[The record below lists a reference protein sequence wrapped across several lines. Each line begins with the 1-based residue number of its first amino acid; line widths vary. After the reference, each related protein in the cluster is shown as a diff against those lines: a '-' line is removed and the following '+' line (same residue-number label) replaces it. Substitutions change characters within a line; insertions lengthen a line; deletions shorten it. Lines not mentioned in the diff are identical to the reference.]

1 MSYKIAQ
8 ITSIEEMRQHVG
20 EVKRGGNRIAF
31 VPTMGYLHEGH
42 MSLVDR
48 AISLAEHVIV
58 SIYVNSL
65 QFGPHEDLESYP
77 RNIDKDIRRLS
88 DRGIGAVFLP
98 SDKELYPGGYST
110 FVAVEGLTQSLCG
123 RSRPTHF
130 RGVTTVVTKLF
141 NVVAP
146 DYAVFGEKDYQQLAI
161 IRRMVIDLN
170 MDVDIISSPI
180 IREDDGLAMSS
191 RNACLSEEE
200 RESAPEVYGALCAA
214 RTRFRS
220 GERSAEALLS
230 SVKEEIESNGV
241 LKLDY
246 IELVDPVS
254 LGNLAENEQL
264 TLPDDVHLAIAV
276 YVGKTRLIDN
286 MRLSEP

>member
-20 EVKRGGNRIAF
+20 EIKRGGNSIAL

-58 SIYVNSL
+58 SIYVNPL

-77 RNIDKDIRRLS
+77 RNIEKDIRRLS
-88 DRGIGAVFLP
+88 DRGVGAVFLP
-98 SDKELYPGGYST
+98 SDKELYPGNYST

-141 NVVAP
+141 NVVGP
-146 DYAVFGEKDYQQLAI
+146 DYAVFGEKDYQQLQM
-161 IRRMVIDLN
+161 IRHLVKDL
-170 MDVDIISSPI
+170 DIPTEICGVPTV
-180 IREDDGLAMSS
+180 RETDGLAISS
-191 RNACLSEEE
+191 RNVYLSKQE
-200 RESAPEVYGALCAA
+200 RARAAQINLILAATATRLTEGHEPAKELANALSQLNKKVGYTPEYLELCDAETLAPITELNTPA
-214 RTRFRS
+214 R
-220 GERSAEALLS
+220 LL
-230 SVKEEIESNGV
+230 
-241 LKLDY
+241 
-246 IELVDPVS
+246 
-254 LGNLAENEQL
+254 
-264 TLPDDVHLAIAV
+264 TAIIINR
-276 YVGKTRLIDN
+276 TRLIDN
-286 MRLSEP
+286 WPVMPPTT